1 MLRFL
6 NLTLNGV
13 GTGVVYAA
21 VALAL
26 VLIWR
31 STRIVNFAQGGMMM
45 ISTFVAYS
53 VLTETGSFW
62 LGLGAALL
70 AGLILGAVVELA
82 ERVDIPVPTCRTVLA
97 LVRARARTA
106 GCYEG

>member
-6 NLTLNGV
+6 NLTLGGI

-45 ISTFVAYS
+45 ISTFVAWS
-53 VLTETGSFW
+53 VIDWTGSYW
-62 LGLGAALL
+62 IGLGAALL
-70 AGLILGAVVELA
+70 TGW
-82 ERVDIPVPTCRTVLA
+82 CW
-97 LVRARARTA
+97 ARWWN
-106 GCYEG
+106 GW